1 MHIELDE
8 LWMDAL
14 DMRVSEQV
22 VCYLRDYHQ
31 EYRDTLKRQKEMTE
45 QYPMLIEALDGDG
58 SVTLNED
65 EHRALKEYLANRDD
79 MERLER
85 EYYYYYGQSHV
96 FSYGR
101 MLKSL
106 SREISPD
113 GAVARKKK
121 LVDMLVEAR
130 TNDAELEYLKTDEEY
145 KKRRK
150 TALQQEEILKA
161 MNPPKDIMDQIDQL
175 TCSIN
180 DYWSRY
186 SDLVYRYALEDILAF
201 LTER

>member
-1 MHIELDE
+1 MHMQLDE

-14 DMRVSEQV
+14 DMRVGEQIV
-22 VCYLRDYHQ
+22 RYLKDYHQ
-31 EYRDTLKRQKEMTE
+31 EYRDTSKRQWEMLE
-45 QYPMLIEALDGDG
+45 RYPVLDEVLDGNG
-58 SVTLNED
+58 TITLNED
-65 EHRALKEYLANRDD
+65 EHRAFKEYLTNRDD

-106 SREISPD
+106 NQEISPD
-113 GAVARKKK
+113 GAMARKKK
-121 LVDMLVEAR
+121 LIDLLIEAR
-130 TNDAELEYLKTDEEY
+130 TSDAELEYLKTDEQY
-145 KKRRK
+145 KQRRK
-150 TALQQEEILKA
+150 AALEQEEILKA
-161 MNPPKDIMDQIDQL
+161 MNPPKEIMEQIDLL

-186 SDLVYRYALEDILAF
+186 SDLVYQYALEDILAF
-201 LTER
+201 LIER

>member
-150 TALQQEEILKA
+150 TALQQEQILKA
-161 MNPPKDIMDQIDQL
+161 MNLPKDIIGQIERL

>member
-1 MHIELDE
+1 MHMELDE

-14 DMRVSEQV
+14 DMRVSEQI

-31 EYRDTLKRQKEMTE
+31 EYRDTLRRQKEMTE

-101 MLKSL
+101 LLKSL

-145 KKRRK
+145 KQRRK
-150 TALQQEEILKA
+150 IALQQEQILKA
-161 MNPPKDIMDQIDQL
+161 MNPPKDVIDQIERL

-186 SDLVYRYALEDILAF
+186 SDLIYRYALEDILAF

>member
-1 MHIELDE
+1 MHMELDE
-8 LWMDAL
+8 LWLDAL
-14 DMRVSEQV
+14 ETRVDQQV
-22 VCYLRDYHQ
+22 VTYLKENHP
-31 EYRDTLKRQKEMTE
+31 EYQDTLKRKREIAKR
-45 QYPMLIEALDGDG
+45 YPILVNVLEGDGD
-58 SVTLNED
+58 VTLNED
-65 EHRALKEYLANRDD
+65 EHRAFKEYLANQDD

-106 SREISPD
+106 NREISPD

-121 LVDMLVEAR
+121 LVDMLTEAR
-130 TNDAELEYLKTDEEY
+130 TSDAELEYLKTDEQY
-145 KKRRK
+145 KQRRK
-150 TALQQEEILKA
+150 AALEQEEMLKA
-161 MNPPKDIMDQIDQL
+161 LNPSKEIMDQVDLL
-175 TCSIN
+175 TSAIN

-201 LTER
+201 LIER